1 MSSASP
7 KLSLLMAGCDMWHVA
22 KERLRIQLPP
32 EFGFDSIS
40 VQFVKVYSNWLVLL
54 ESTGQPISISTD
66 KRGSIS
72 RSAQHAFGDW
82 SWAWWRRRRSGRS
95 WERSA
100 SPFRGSAHLFPEGTD
115 QIFTFEKDWNG
126 TKPNLPRL
134 NVVSLKGF
142 DLMNLTSALDQF
154 SAILRCFCFSSRAS
168 RHPVPPLSQAL
179 QLKGE
184 SRYGLKA
191 ALSNGIPRA
200 RWPSCPA
207 NAANGAIAKHAAIC
221 SVNRC
226 ADENDER
233 TSKRWNERISKK
245 RNSETP
251 SIFDESCGC
260 VLLVQDL
267 VKRAETMV
275 LQARKSL
282 DSCSYL
288 QFHCEIVWHVV
299 SHLAPTCKIAF
310 MSCRCTFHHIDCF
323 MRVQSLMEVD
333 SALQCLSLR
342 TFDTATET
350 FLISVRLFLSV
361 LSRMTWRYSGN
372 K

>member
-154 SAILRCFCFSSRAS
+154 SAILRRFLKNIPGIAAS
-168 RHPVPPLSQAL
+168 RSSFVTGLAAEGRKSLWPQSRPFQRHSKSPVA
-179 QLKGE
+179 QL
-184 SRYGLKA
+184 
-191 ALSNGIPRA
+191 
-200 RWPSCPA
+200 PSCYC
-207 NAANGAIAKHAAIC
+207 AIVKHAATRIC

-233 TSKRWNERISKK
+233 TSKRWNERILKK

-251 SIFDESCGC
+251 SIFDEFCGC

-299 SHLAPTCKIAF
+299 SDLAPTCKIAF